1 MPATVT
7 EAYIMGVRDGREY
20 QTRFKPGLLDMRN
33 LRDNLQFTMSLFDAG
48 EVKDHLKGERDF
60 WDNQIALAELRAR
73 VNA

>member
-20 QTRFKPGLLDMRN
+20 QTRFKPGLIDMRALKAN
-33 LRDNLQFTMSLFDAG
+33 LEATMRTFSAG
-48 EVKDHLKGERDF
+48 EVKEHLKGERDF

-73 VNA
+73 VNV